1 VRFIFGDSF
10 FLVFLLVGLVMRV
23 ALFFDGK
30 NFYSGWREAAKGR
43 RIDFARLAE
52 WLVHKAQGTSLWG
65 AYYYTGV
72 DDNLQ
77 QGQTDPQQKLAGF
90 LDMLETQ
97 PGFFVHTFKRKVG
110 SITCTECGTENRY
123 VLEKEVDTSM
133 VANMVQMAAQN
144 AYDTLVLMSG
154 DADYAPA
161 IKAVRQLGK
170 QAFIASWGGT
180 GVSKRIRSAAFD
192 HIDMLEGLSEFE
204 RELGP
209 DEEGHSPYVNEH
221 ESNLEISTITGD
233 LSMDS
238 FLAELQQAQNKFSGG
253 YVGLGYFLTR
263 WRSAHLDTTP
273 DNRRMVLDKLL
284 AKGFVETYN
293 APDGALAIRVSDRFL
308 AAHPMPLKS
317 RVHDEDHRIIQDL
330 SVD

>member
-1 VRFIFGDSF
+1 
-10 FLVFLLVGLVMRV
+10 MRV

-43 RIDFARLAE
+43 RIDFARLAD
-52 WLVHKAQGTSLWG
+52 WLVHKARGTSLWG
-65 AYYYTGV
+65 AYYYTGI
-72 DDNLQ
+72 DDALQ
-77 QGQTDPQQKLAGF
+77 QGQTDPQQKLVGF

-110 SITCTECGTENRY
+110 SITCTDCGAENRY
-123 VLEKEVDTSM
+123 ILEKEVDTTM

-144 AYDTLVLMSG
+144 SYDTLVLMSG

-192 HIDMLEGLSEFE
+192 HIDMLEGLAEFE

-209 DEEGHSPYVNEH
+209 DEESHSPYANDH
-221 ESNLEISTITGD
+221 ESSLEISTVTGD

-308 AAHPMPLKS
+308 AANPNAGRS
-317 RVHDEDHRIIQDL
+317 RMHDDERVQEL
-330 SVD
+330 SLD

>member
-1 VRFIFGDSF
+1 
-10 FLVFLLVGLVMRV
+10 MRV

-43 RIDFARLAE
+43 RIDFARLAD
-52 WLVHKAQGTSLWG
+52 WLVHKARGSSLWG
-65 AYYYTGV
+65 AYYYTGI
-72 DDNLQ
+72 DDALQ

-110 SITCTECGTENRY
+110 SITCTDCGAENRY
-123 VLEKEVDTSM
+123 ILEKEVDTTM

-144 AYDTLVLMSG
+144 SYDTLVLMSG

-192 HIDMLEGLSEFE
+192 HIDMLEGLAEFE

-209 DEEGHSPYVNEH
+209 DEESHSPYSNEH
-221 ESNLEISTITGD
+221 ESSLEISTVTGD

-308 AAHPMPLKS
+308 AANPSAGRTRLQ
-317 RVHDEDHRIIQDL
+317 DEERAQEL
-330 SVD
+330 SLD